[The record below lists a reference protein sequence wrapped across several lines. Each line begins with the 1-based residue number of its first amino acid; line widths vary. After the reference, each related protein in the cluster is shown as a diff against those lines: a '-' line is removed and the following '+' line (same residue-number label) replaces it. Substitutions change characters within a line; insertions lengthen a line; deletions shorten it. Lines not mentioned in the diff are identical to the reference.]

1 MDCDFAVSL
10 LRKHMFFILML
21 VTYFDDV
28 KKIGKDN
35 LAVPFSER
43 LFVYFGFIFLPILLG
58 LIEVLVR

>member
-1 MDCDFAVSL
+1 
-10 LRKHMFFILML
+10 MFFILML